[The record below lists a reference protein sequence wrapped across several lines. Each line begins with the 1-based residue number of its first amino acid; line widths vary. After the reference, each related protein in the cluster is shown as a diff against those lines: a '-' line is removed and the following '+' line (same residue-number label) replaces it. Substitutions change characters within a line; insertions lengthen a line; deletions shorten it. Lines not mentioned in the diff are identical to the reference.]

1 MDRTDCAY
9 VINSCPA
16 YYYLL
21 VPHLTLLRRYCPDL
35 QWPIYIGSEEPGHEV
50 IKKCMGAGAHIIE
63 LAQDESSF
71 WESRVGTIRK
81 LPAHIKY
88 VFPVQED
95 FLLERYSR
103 YYCEFKKVVEAFDK
117 EPRLISARFM
127 PCPGP
132 KGKSTYMNGWGLL
145 TDSDDYLFTFQAT
158 LWRREAYCQYLETII
173 KVNKELWPGIIVGS
187 KDWNKNAVGMNL
199 AENASGRGIFK
210 DMFKDCINIAWI
222 RSGAQPNA
230 VYDCPFPYRPT
241 AVVKGVL
248 QDWASDLLKREGVY
262 V

>member
-1 MDRTDCAY
+1 MDRLDCAY

-35 QWPIYIGSEEPGHEV
+35 SWPVYIGSEEPGHEV
-50 IKKCMGAGAHIIE
+50 IKKCVGAGAQIIE
-63 LAQDESSF
+63 LDAKDSSF
-71 WESRVGTIRK
+71 WESRVATVRK

-103 YYCEFKKVVEAFDK
+103 HYGEFKKVVEAFDAN
-117 EPRLISARFM
+117 PRLISARFM

-132 KGKSTYMNGWGLL
+132 KSSGTYMKGWNIL
-145 TDSDDYLFTFQAT
+145 SEADDYLFTFQAT
-158 LWRREAYCQYLETII
+158 LWKREAYCQYLESII
-173 KVNKELWPGIIVGS
+173 KIDRELWPSLVVGS
-187 KDWNKNAVGMNL
+187 LDYNKHAVGMNL
-199 AENASGRGIFK
+199 AENAGGRNIFK
-210 DMFKDCINIAWI
+210 DMFKECINIAWS
-222 RSGAQPNA
+222 RSGVQPNA

-248 QDWASDLLKREGVY
+248 QDWASDLLRREGVY